1 VHGDLLR
8 VEQERVLTSLDAY
21 EECHGDDPLYVRRE
35 VLATRPDGGVVR
47 AWAYVYLRPIG
58 SAPLVP
64 GGDYAMKDRTAG
76 LLDKR
81 RTIAGPGFNRWLV
94 PPAALCLHLCIG
106 MAYGF
111 SVFWLPL
118 TRAVGITTS
127 VNCPADMGF
136 LGRLT
141 ATTCDWDKPL
151 LGWIYTLFFVFLGSS
166 AAAFGPWLERVG
178 PRRAGV
184 VAAACWC
191 GGLVLAAGGVAWH
204 QLWVVW
210 LGAGVIGGI
219 GLGIGYISPV
229 STLIRWFPDRRG
241 LATGMAIMGFGG
253 GAMIGAPLAQLLMG
267 HFAGPR
273 SVGVWETLLV
283 LAVIYFGF
291 MMLGAFA
298 YRVPPE
304 GWSPGS
310 VGAAGIAGGPPPHRS
325 FTAGEATRT
334 RQFWLLW
341 AVLCLNVSA
350 GIGVIGM
357 ASPMLQEMFGG
368 RLVGRNLPYEQLDA
382 AAAAE
387 VAAVAA
393 GFTGL
398 LSLFNILGRFFWS
411 ALSDR
416 IGRRGVYTIFF
427 AAGLVLYASVPVI
440 GRSGNVPLF
449 CGCFCLILSMYG
461 GGFAAIPA
469 YLADLFGTANVG
481 AIHGR
486 LLTAWSVAGILGP
499 VLVNYVNQWQ
509 LDAGMPPAR
518 AYDRTML
525 LLAGLLAA
533 GLAANLAIRPVR
545 SPTASTAQPAAHPAC
560 AAAGSDAR
568 WPLVVVFWL
577 VVMLP
582 LTWGTLQTLRQ
593 AAALFRL
600 AP

>member
-1 VHGDLLR
+1 VSSPPSF
-8 VEQERVLTSLDAY
+8 TK
-21 EECHGDDPLYVRRE
+21 
-35 VLATRPDGGVVR
+35 RP
-47 AWAYVYLRPIG
+47 
-58 SAPLVP
+58 
-64 GGDYAMKDRTAG
+64 G
-76 LLDKR
+76 LLDKQR
-81 RTIAGPGFNRWLV
+81 SIAGPGFNRWLV

-118 TRAVGITTS
+118 TRAVGITAPVT
-127 VNCPADMGF
+127 CPAEMGF
-136 LGRLT
+136 LARLT
-141 ATTCDWDKPL
+141 STTCDWDKPL

-166 AAAFGPWLERVG
+166 AAAFGPWLERAG

-184 VAAACWC
+184 VATVCWC
-191 GGLVLAAGGVAWH
+191 GGLSIAAAGVALH
-204 QLWVVW
+204 QLWIVW

-253 GAMIGAPLAQLLMG
+253 GAMIGAPLADLLMR

-273 SVGVWETLLV
+273 SVGVWETLLA
-283 LAVIYFGF
+283 LAAIYACF
-291 MMLGAFA
+291 MLLGAFA
-298 YRVPPE
+298 YRVPPA
-304 GWSPGS
+304 GWSPTAAGTS
-310 VGAAGIAGGPPPHRS
+310 RQAGAAVAVSQAHS
-325 FTAGEATRT
+325 FTAAEAIRT

-341 AVLCLNVSA
+341 LVLCLNVSA

-357 ASPMLQEMFGG
+357 ASPMLQEIFGG
-368 RLVGRNLPYEQLDA
+368 RLVGRDVAFERLDA
-382 AAAAE
+382 TDAAR

-416 IGRRGVYTIFF
+416 IGRRALYTIFF
-427 AAGLVLYASVPVI
+427 LAGLVLYTAVPGI
-440 GRSGNVPLF
+440 GRAGNVAVF
-449 CGCFCLILSMYG
+449 CACFCVILSMYG

-469 YLADLFGTANVG
+469 YLADVFGTGSIG

-509 LDAGMPPAR
+509 LNAGVPPAR
-518 AYDRTML
+518 AYDRTMFM
-525 LLAGLLAA
+525 LAGLLAA
-533 GLAANLAIRPVR
+533 GLLANLAIR
-545 SPTASTAQPAAHPAC
+545 SPQAERNHTKTASDIAARSIGNAAIGETAT
-560 AAAGSDAR
+560 S
-568 WPLVVVFWL
+568 WPIVIAFWL
-577 VVMLP
+577 LVAVP
-582 LTWGTLQTLRQ
+582 LGWGTWQTLRQ
-593 AAALFRL
+593 ASALFW
-600 AP
+600 